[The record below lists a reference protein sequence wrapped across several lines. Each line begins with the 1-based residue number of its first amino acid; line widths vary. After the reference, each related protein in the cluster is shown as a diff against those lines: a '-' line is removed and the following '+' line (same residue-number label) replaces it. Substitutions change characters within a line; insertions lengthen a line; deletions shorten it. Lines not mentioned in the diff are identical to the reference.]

1 MSPSTAYCLP
11 SEFNPFQLQNKTL
24 ERTDISLGAKVIMIR
39 LRNAAGRRGKIQLRV
54 SKICEWIGI
63 DKKQKRMIQ
72 YYISELILVGLIKR
86 ETVKGHANF
95 WIITDVYGKFDT
107 HAKDCTTV
115 KDSFQKRTNVCRNV
129 IFSQSKPKETSSPKI
144 HHNFQQKPFNLPLVN
159 RIIKST
165 GDKKST
171 IYWIKVVR
179 KLPESEILE
188 YLSHL
193 KIAMNEK
200 IINHPGA
207 YLNSLILANHPEFRR
222 SSPIIP
228 SQPTQRRYCE
238 PEIIPASEEVA
249 KRAIAEIM
257 SRLKRKAG

>member
-1 MSPSTAYCLP
+1 M
-11 SEFNPFQLQNKTL
+11 FNPFELQNKTL
-24 ERTDISLGAKVIMIR
+24 ERTDLSLGAKMIMIR

-54 SKICEWIGI
+54 SKICEWLGF
-63 DKKQKRMIQ
+63 DKKQKRMVQ

-86 ETVKGHANF
+86 EAVKGHANF

-107 HAKDCTTV
+107 HAKGCTTV
-115 KDSFQKRTNVCRNV
+115 KETIKKRTNVCRNV
-129 IFSQSKPKETSSPKI
+129 IFSQSKPKDNFSSNI
-144 HHNFQQKPFNLPLVN
+144 NHNFHQKPFNLPLVN

-171 IYWIKVVR
+171 NYWIMIVR

-207 YLNSLILANHPEFRR
+207 YLNSLVLANHPEFRR
-222 SSPIIP
+222 SSPNSPPI
-228 SQPTQRRYCE
+228 QQKRYCE
-238 PEIIPASEEVA
+238 PEETITPASEEVA
-249 KRAIAEIM
+249 MAAIAEIKAN
-257 SRLKRKAG
+257 LYRKVG